1 MVYRLVQL
9 CVAACT
15 LAIPLVAGADELF
28 DEKAAKEI
36 SQALDANACATGC
49 EAKISGT
56 PAKIELVDINFDK
69 KGEYLVTL
77 TENCGSAGCP
87 VALFMRQGSRWVKI
101 AEGLGLRILKSKTK
115 GFSDLMANHGKLSWN
130 GQRYDIVIRP
140 SR

>member
-1 MVYRLVQL
+1 MTCSLVQL
-9 CVAACT
+9 FIAACP
-15 LAIPLVAGADELF
+15 LAIPLVAGADPLF
-28 DEKAAKEI
+28 DDKAEMEI
-36 SQALDANACATGC
+36 AEMLDAHACATGC

-56 PAKIELVDINFDK
+56 AAKIELVDINFDK

-87 VALFMRQGSRWVKI
+87 AALFMRRGSRWVKL
-101 AEGLGLRILKSKTK
+101 AEGLGLRILNSKTK
-115 GFSDLMANHGKLSWN
+115 GFSDLMADYGKLSWN